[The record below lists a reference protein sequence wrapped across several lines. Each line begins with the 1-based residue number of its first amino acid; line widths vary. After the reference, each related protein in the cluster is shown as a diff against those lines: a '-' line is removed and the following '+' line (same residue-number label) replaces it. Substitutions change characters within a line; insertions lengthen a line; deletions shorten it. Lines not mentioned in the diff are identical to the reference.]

1 MTDRYAVVGN
11 PVSHSLSPR
20 IHALFASAT
29 GQDMRYAQI
38 EAPLEGFAAAAQQ
51 FFADGGKG
59 LNVTLPFKVDAWH
72 WVNNH
77 DEAAAQ
83 SGAVNTI
90 VADGNRRRGCNTD
103 GIGLVNDLT
112 INLGWPLRGARTLL
126 LGAGGAARGVLAP
139 LQRAGVDN
147 LTIANRSLA
156 KARHL
161 ADRLGAEASALDAVG
176 GGWDV
181 VINGTSAGMG
191 GMGMDNVRQWI
202 APATVA
208 DSRCYDMFY
217 ALDGATPFCR
227 WAAAAGAQ
235 TTSDGLGMLVEQAAA
250 AFVLWRGVRPDTA
263 GIAATLRRV
272 AS

>member
-29 GQDMRYAQI
+29 AQDISYATL
-38 EAPLEGFAAAAQQ
+38 EAPLEGFAAAAQR

-59 LNVTLPFKVDAWH
+59 LNVTLPFKVHAWH
-72 WVNNH
+72 WVDSH
-77 DEAAAQ
+77 DEAAAR

-90 VADGNRRRGCNTD
+90 VAEGKRRRGCNTD

-112 INLGWPLRGARTLL
+112 ANLGWPLQGARTLL
-126 LGAGGAARGVLAP
+126 LGAGGAVRGVLAP
-139 LQRAGVDN
+139 LQRAGVAD
-147 LTIANRSLA
+147 LTIANRTLA
-156 KARHL
+156 KAQHL
-161 ADRLGAEASALDAVG
+161 ADRAGVKASALNNVD

-181 VINGTSAGMG
+181 VINGTSAVIDGTS
-191 GMGMDNVRQWI
+191 QWVS
-202 APATVA
+202 PATVA

-217 ALDGATPFCR
+217 ALDGATSFCR
-227 WAAAAGAQ
+227 WAAAAGARAA
-235 TTSDGLGMLVEQAAA
+235 SDGLGMLVEQAAA

-263 GIAATLRRV
+263 GIVATLRRS